1 MPENCETLPVKDL
14 KSLLQD
20 HLGEIEIKGTTWKHL
35 TDPGENFGSLILAI
49 DVTVQQNKKKE
60 ILHVVTKL
68 PPPSNYLM
76 KLFNSP
82 FSFSKEISFYRDL
95 TPVLLEFQRERGVIN
110 PEKTWIGARYLGS
123 RVGLSDEFDEQACI
137 VLENLNYSGYK
148 MSSRLSGLNR
158 HETEFAVKKLAQ
170 LHAVAIG
177 LKKVKPGVFKE
188 LVMPALSSVVNET
201 AHQCVMDMVKKTLEH
216 LESIPETRK
225 YVDVVRQSMELA
237 GKYESCQVKDE
248 NWCTLT
254 HNDFWVNNMMFKF
267 DDNNNDQVV
276 DMKIVDFQLYGY
288 DYGVKDLIFLLVS
301 SPVNSIIE
309 DIFDDM
315 ITVYYDAF
323 IDVLRKLNVDCTEF
337 NRDKLINIVEEC
349 APYKLAQCLMMT
361 QVIKSQ
367 PGKAP
372 KMECIDDKDSF
383 LQIGG
388 GKDHYDKL
396 SLILNLFRKR
406 NWLLADKK

>member
-1 MPENCETLPVKDL
+1 MPENGETLPVKNL
-14 KSLLQD
+14 KSLLQQS
-20 HLGEIEIKGTTWKHL
+20 LGDDIEIKETTWKHL

-49 DVTVQQNKKKE
+49 DVTVDQKKKKE

-76 KLFNSP
+76 KLFDSP

-95 TPVLLEFQRERGVIN
+95 TPAFLELERELGIIN
-110 PEKTWIGARYLGS
+110 PEETWIGARYLGS
-123 RVGLSDEFDEQACI
+123 RLGLSDKFDDQACI

-148 MSSRLSGLNR
+148 MIDRLSGLNKN
-158 HETEFAVKKLAQ
+158 ETEFAVRKLAQ
-170 LHAVAIG
+170 LHAMTIAM
-177 LKKVKPGVFKE
+177 KKVKPGVFKD
-188 LVMPALSSVVNET
+188 LIMPALSSVVNET
-201 AHQCVMDMVKKTLEH
+201 AHQCVGDMVKKTLEH
-216 LESIPETRK
+216 LESIPETRS
-225 YVDVVRQSMELA
+225 YVEVVAKSMELA
-237 GKYESCQVKDE
+237 GKYESRQVKDD

-267 DDNNNDQVV
+267 DENNNQVV
-276 DMKIVDFQLYGY
+276 DMKMVDFQLYGY
-288 DYGVKDLIFLLVS
+288 DYGVKDLIFLLIS
-301 SPVNSIIE
+301 SPRNDIIE

-315 ITVYYDAF
+315 IKVYYEAF
-323 IDVLRKLNVDCTEF
+323 IDVLVKLNVDFSEF

-349 APYKLAQCLMMT
+349 APCKLAQCLMMT

-372 KMECIDDKDSF
+372 KMECIDGKDSF

-396 SLILNLFRKR
+396 LLILNLFRRR
-406 NWLLADKK
+406 NWLLADKN